1 MDNGDGEAGRQMQL
15 VEGQVLWAMSF
26 SHFSPVKGDVGRV
39 CWGDHESLGLFGKGL
54 ESRELDAGT
63 LGILRKVL
71 QPLTNAC
78 AGMGESN

>member
-1 MDNGDGEAGRQMQL
+1 M
-15 VEGQVLWAMSF
+15 
-26 SHFSPVKGDVGRV
+26 KGDVGRV
-39 CWGDHESLGLFGKGL
+39 CWGDHESLGLFGKAL